1 MKLDLGSGGN
11 KRPGFLGV
19 DISAECDADVVH
31 DLRVTPWPF
40 EDGSVDEV
48 HCSHFFEHLTGA
60 ERVAFMEELYRI
72 MRPGAKA
79 ALITPYWSSMDAVQ
93 DPTHQWPPISQGTYG
108 YFNKGWRE
116 KVRIEHYGI
125 HCDFDVRFELI
136 LQKDWQ
142 QRPLKDQEFA
152 VRHYLNVVRELVAVL
167 TRR

>member
-19 DISAECDADVVH
+19 DISADCDADVVH

-40 EDGSVDEV
+40 EDGSVEEV

-60 ERVAFMEELYRI
+60 ERVAFMEELYRV
-72 MRPGAKA
+72 MRPGATA

-93 DPTHQWPPISQGTYG
+93 DPTHQWPPVAEGSYYYFSKSWRDQVHIS
-108 YFNKGWRE
+108 
-116 KVRIEHYGI
+116 HYGI
-125 HCDFDVRFELI
+125 RCDFDVRFEFL
-136 LQKDWQ
+136 LRKEWQ
-142 QRPLKDQEFA
+142 QRPPKEQEFA
-152 VRHYLNVVRELVAVL
+152 ARHYLNVVRELTAVL